1 MTETILS
8 VLCEQYGLE
17 KVPTFRLVNG
27 PEVITQNM
35 KTRAELSIIANMLTD
50 EKSKKIVAKHYIDT
64 FDSSTKD
71 DLKADLIANDTETQ
85 YLSEY
90 SDKPDT
96 AALIQQLNMLQ
107 SQFDTL
113 TQQYQE
119 LSQTA
124 EELKNENDQLNLTII
139 DQKQQN
145 ILAAQKQKSD
155 YELQVAKLKLEQQKV
170 GNETAKTNAEI
181 VLKSNE
187 QSMKAIQALEKQKG
201 EYLE

>member
-1 MTETILS
+1 M
-8 VLCEQYGLE
+8 
-17 KVPTFRLVNG
+17 
-27 PEVITQNM
+27 
-35 KTRAELSIIANMLTD
+35 
-50 EKSKKIVAKHYIDT
+50 
-64 FDSSTKD
+64 
-71 DLKADLIANDTETQ
+71 KADLIANDTETQ

-90 SDKPDT
+90 SDTPDT

>member
-1 MTETILS
+1 M
-8 VLCEQYGLE
+8 
-17 KVPTFRLVNG
+17 
-27 PEVITQNM
+27 
-35 KTRAELSIIANMLTD
+35 
-50 EKSKKIVAKHYIDT
+50 
-64 FDSSTKD
+64 
-71 DLKADLIANDTETQ
+71 KADLIANDTETQ

-187 QSMKAIQALEKQKG
+187 QSMKAIQALENQKG